1 MSIVLPSE
9 LQYRSSLPNLPSG
22 VQSNE
27 MCLLPVNG
35 SSFSCATSGSMV
47 QWDLPMR
54 GYMVPNSMYIKYKGQ
69 TVCAGV
75 AKMRGTPVYT
85 PIQKLETMFGSQV
98 VESINNY
105 GMVQNMITNCT
116 LNVAQKFGLQS
127 GYGYRVDSVA
137 AQAPNMQTLDGR
149 ICATGGETASFSAPL
164 PCLLSNAEKL
174 VPLGMMPLVRLQL
187 TLDSVANIYT
197 TAAFSPVVAA
207 ANVNLAS
214 GILQETVAAPATDL
228 VLTDFQLCYTMVDFG
243 PETDAAVHSMG
254 DKLYIKSQS
263 FINSAQTIP
272 VGALGTL
279 EYIYSTRLSSV
290 KSVFMH
296 NSAGL
301 CNGNFE
307 SFDVTS
313 GGSYQ
318 FSIAGKYFPPK
329 PIDAGGNKSGILL
342 ELKKAMGSIYDTT
355 NNFSIDTAEFNATAI
370 VAGTNTTIYSPA
382 KCFVGCNTE
391 ILPSN
396 NVLLS
401 GISTQNSPITARLN
415 IVTAPVVSFLA
426 SLIVGFDV
434 IIEVIPSE
442 KSAVVRQ

>member
-9 LQYRSSLPNLPSG
+9 LQYRSSLPSLPSG

-27 MCLLPVNG
+27 IALLPVNG
-35 SSFSCATSGSMV
+35 SAFSCATAGQMV

-54 GYMVPNSMYIKYKGQ
+54 GYMVPNTCYIKYKGQ
-69 TVCAGV
+69 TICTGV

-85 PIQKLETMFGSQV
+85 PIQKLETIFGSQV

-105 GMVQNMITNCT
+105 GMVQNMVTNCT

-127 GYGYRVDSVA
+127 GYGYKADNTVT
-137 AQAPNMQTLDGR
+137 AQVPNLQGLDGR
-149 ICATGGETASFSAPL
+149 MCTSGGETASYSAPI

-174 VPLGMMPLVRLQL
+174 VPLGMMPLVRMQL
-187 TLDSVANIYT
+187 TLDSVANMFT
-197 TAAFSPVVAA
+197 TAAFGPVATAAAQNGILTEVVA
-207 ANVNLAS
+207 
-214 GILQETVAAPATDL
+214 VAPTDF
-228 VLTDFQLCYTMVDFG
+228 VLTDFQFCYTMVDFG

-254 DKLYIKSQS
+254 EKLYIKSQS
-263 FINSAQTIP
+263 FINAATTIP
-272 VGALGTL
+272 ANAVGTM
-279 EYIYSTRLSSV
+279 EYIYSTRLASV

-313 GGSYQ
+313 GGNYQ

-329 PIDAGGNKSGILL
+329 PIDAGGNKSGVLL

-370 VAGTNTTIYSPA
+370 ASGLGSTITTPA
-382 KCFVGCNTE
+382 KFFVGCNTE

-415 IVTAPVVSFLA
+415 IVTAPVVNILA
-426 SLIVGFDV
+426 SLIVAFDA

>member
-9 LQYRSSLPNLPSG
+9 LQYRASLPSLPAG

-27 MCLLPVNG
+27 MSLLPVNG
-35 SSFSCATSGSMV
+35 SAFSCATAGQLV

-54 GYMVPNSMYIKYKGQ
+54 GYLVPNSMYIKYKGQ
-69 TVCAGV
+69 TVSAGV

-85 PIQKLETMFGSQV
+85 PIQKLETIFGSQV

-137 AQAPNMQTLDGR
+137 AQAPNFQTLDGR
-149 ICATGGETASFSAPL
+149 VCATGGETASFSAPL

-174 VPLGMMPLVRLQL
+174 VPLGMMPLVRMQL

-207 ANVNLAS
+207 AAAAA

-228 VLTDFQLCYTMVDFG
+228 ILTDFQLCYTMVDFG
-243 PETDAAVHSMG
+243 PETDAAVRSMG

-263 FINSAQTIP
+263 FINAATTIP
-272 VGALGTL
+272 TGAVGTL
-279 EYIYSTRLSSV
+279 EYIYSTRLASV

-307 SFDVTS
+307 AFDVT
-313 GGSYQ
+313 GGGNYQ

-329 PIDAGGNKSGILL
+329 PIDAGGNKSGVLL

-370 VAGTNTTIYSPA
+370 VAGTNTTISSPA
-382 KCFVGCNTE
+382 KFFVGCNTE

-401 GISTQNSPITARLN
+401 GVSTQNTPITARLN
-415 IVTAPVVSFLA
+415 IAVAPLVNILA
-426 SLIVGFDV
+426 SLIVCFDA
-434 IIEVIPSE
+434 IIEVIPSD